1 MKNRSFNFKENLF
14 YIYIN
19 IKKIKIKK
27 QNNFLNEISN
37 LLFFWFIGI
46 IFFFF
51 SRLIFI
57 FIYNY
62 DLTENLETNEFIKTF
77 FMGFRFDTTVVSYF
91 ILIPFLC
98 IYILPIFKQEK
109 YISFIR
115 LVFQNLFSIISTLV
129 CVININY
136 YKEYKD
142 QFNHFLFLGLFD
154 DKKAVFQS
162 ILVDFNPLLNS
173 FLIILITITM
183 VKIFKY
189 FEYRKGIYNFLE
201 LLNFKNKTILLR
213 VLFFLLF
220 IASIRGSFNEYPAR
234 RFYSSVSTDD
244 FLNKTIINPIR
255 ALNNAI
261 SDFNEINRIENKNPF
276 GKASIKIDEK
286 FKMFK
291 QVLEKKTENKNLIK
305 QPQQVFLVV
314 MESYDSWPLKED
326 YSSLGVSNKLK
337 KIEEN
342 GVSFKNFIP
351 SSNTTM
357 NSLAALI
364 SGVPYC
370 GINIS
375 KIGASRLFESS
386 IFKQFKKLGYETNI
400 FFTTYSSWQN
410 LGNFAKGQGADNVF
424 DGTSSSE
431 SKGIWGI
438 NDESLFKNVLEKID
452 SNKKSLNI
460 ILTISYHSPYE
471 EDVFDK
477 GFNLDLSNLKI
488 NYDNKALPPKVL
500 GHLWYADKS
509 IGDFVNMAEEK
520 YKNSL
525 FVFTGDHYSRKFI
538 NNSPT
543 LKERSSV
550 PFIIYGAALRDFTPK
565 NYNPGSHVDIAPT
578 LINLIAPKDFTYYS
592 FGSSLLD
599 YKKNKKGIS
608 FDRIIEKNSLY
619 EFSKSYGTKKE
630 IFTNTPNSIRSEFLN
645 KRSIDSLMSL
655 AWYYT
660 VKGDTI
666 K

>member
-201 LLNFKNKTILLR
+201 L
-213 VLFFLLF
+213 
-220 IASIRGSFNEYPAR
+220 
-234 RFYSSVSTDD
+234 
-244 FLNKTIINPIR
+244 
-255 ALNNAI
+255 
-261 SDFNEINRIENKNPF
+261 
-276 GKASIKIDEK
+276 
-286 FKMFK
+286 
-291 QVLEKKTENKNLIK
+291 
-305 QPQQVFLVV
+305 
-314 MESYDSWPLKED
+314 
-326 YSSLGVSNKLK
+326 
-337 KIEEN
+337 
-342 GVSFKNFIP
+342 
-351 SSNTTM
+351 
-357 NSLAALI
+357 
-364 SGVPYC
+364 
-370 GINIS
+370 
-375 KIGASRLFESS
+375 
-386 IFKQFKKLGYETNI
+386 
-400 FFTTYSSWQN
+400 
-410 LGNFAKGQGADNVF
+410 
-424 DGTSSSE
+424 
-431 SKGIWGI
+431 
-438 NDESLFKNVLEKID
+438 
-452 SNKKSLNI
+452 
-460 ILTISYHSPYE
+460 
-471 EDVFDK
+471 
-477 GFNLDLSNLKI
+477 
-488 NYDNKALPPKVL
+488 
-500 GHLWYADKS
+500 
-509 IGDFVNMAEEK
+509 
-520 YKNSL
+520 
-525 FVFTGDHYSRKFI
+525 
-538 NNSPT
+538 
-543 LKERSSV
+543 
-550 PFIIYGAALRDFTPK
+550 
-565 NYNPGSHVDIAPT
+565 
-578 LINLIAPKDFTYYS
+578 
-592 FGSSLLD
+592 
-599 YKKNKKGIS
+599 
-608 FDRIIEKNSLY
+608 
-619 EFSKSYGTKKE
+619 
-630 IFTNTPNSIRSEFLN
+630 
-645 KRSIDSLMSL
+645 
-655 AWYYT
+655 
-660 VKGDTI
+660 
-666 K
+666 